1 MAGELDD
8 RGLPDGYPFQPAWE
22 VTPRE
27 VRDARSE
34 GEPLILV
41 DCRTPHEHATARIEG
56 ALLVPLQ
63 EFGAR
68 LASLRQHE
76 DDRIVVLCH
85 HGARSL
91 QFTAALRREGF
102 TNVHSMAGG
111 IHLWS
116 LDIDP
121 SVPVY

>member
-1 MAGELDD
+1 MPNDLDE
-8 RGLPDGYPFQPAWE
+8 RGLPAGYPFQEAWE
-22 VTPRE
+22 VTPRA
-27 VRDARSE
+27 VRDARAA
-34 GEPLILV
+34 GEPLILI
-41 DCRTPHEHATARIEG
+41 DCRTRAEHDTAKVEG
-56 ALLVPLQ
+56 AILVPLQ
-63 EFGAR
+63 ELGAQ
-68 LASLRQHE
+68 LGALRHHE

-102 TNVHSMAGG
+102 SDVHSMAGG

>member
-1 MAGELDD
+1 MTRELDD
-8 RGLPDGYPFQPAWE
+8 AGLPTGYPFQPAWE
-22 VTPRE
+22 VTPRQ
-27 VRDARSE
+27 VRQARTA
-34 GEPLILV
+34 GESLILI
-41 DCRTPHEHATARIEG
+41 DCRTPAEHATARIEG
-56 ALLVPLQ
+56 AVLVPLQ
-63 EFGAR
+63 EFNAR
-68 LASLRQHE
+68 IGSLREHE
-76 DDRIVVLCH
+76 DQRVVVFCH

-102 TNVHSMAGG
+102 SDVHSMAGG